1 MSLRHAI
8 LVLLQD
14 EEASGYDLAREFAN
28 SIGLVWNATHQ
39 QIYLELG
46 KLNEQNMVHYRHVPQ
61 DGKPD
66 KKLYRITDEGR
77 QELVRWLRRPA
88 APARVRDAFMV
99 KVAGGAL
106 ADPETLL
113 GELDQLVQQRKERLA
128 NFEAE
133 ARKLERQSEG
143 NSRFQHLTLRRGI
156 LDQEAWLSWAEE
168 VREVLE
174 DALSHQH

>member
-1 MSLRHAI
+1 
-8 LVLLQD
+8 
-14 EEASGYDLAREFAN
+14 
-28 SIGLVWNATHQ
+28 
-39 QIYLELG
+39 
-46 KLNEQNMVHYRHVPQ
+46 MVAPPGGAGPGPGRLH
-61 DGKPD
+61 G
-66 KKLYRITDEGR
+66 EGR
-77 QELVRWLRRPA
+77 R
-88 APARVRDAFMV
+88 
-99 KVAGGAL
+99 GAL